1 MNKFYRGEEFGFA
14 YKITGI
20 GWHNIPVLR
29 SFPYL
34 TGREIKISLSL
45 KSLYED
51 QEWLQGVL
59 RYDPPI
65 VLHSDS
71 AKDDEIKF
79 EEYGDVFLLDESQH
93 FQEPAQEYTKYKFE
107 KGKWWSKTIAIKYG
121 ENFIHPHS
129 FKCYLVLQNMS
140 LYDKVISSTETFGT
154 QVADIEI
161 ISDTKFWA
169 WLIGGILALT
179 AVVVGIL
186 NLIMRLK
193 N

>member
-14 YKITGI
+14 YKATGI
-20 GWHNIPVLR
+20 GWHKIPVLR
-29 SFPYL
+29 NFPYL
-34 TGREIKISLSL
+34 TGREIKIRLYL

-59 RYDPPI
+59 RYEPPI
-65 VLHSDS
+65 ILHSGS
-71 AKDDEIKF
+71 SKEDEIKF
-79 EEYGDVFLLDESQH
+79 EEYGDVFLLDESQY
-93 FQEPAQEYTKYKFE
+93 FQETNREYTKYKFE

-121 ENFIHPHS
+121 ENFIHPHA
-129 FKCYLVLQNMS
+129 FKCYLVLQDTS
-140 LYDKVISSTETFGT
+140 LDGKIIASRETFGT
-154 QVADIEI
+154 QIADIEI

-169 WLIGGILALT
+169 WLITGIIALT

-186 NLIMRLK
+186 NLISRLK